1 MPAGRSGR
9 RQIPPQ
15 DVARYW
21 QSRASGMS
29 IKDASAIAGVHINT
43 AAKWEAKKRKAS
55 AEIQL
60 ATVEVGQVRK
70 KQGGVQAE
78 QWKHAMDFADLPPV
92 IPYDRLSPEAKRG
105 WDDFDYFRKRY
116 LGRVPSPWQVDAA
129 YKIVKMLES
138 PEKEFICIN
147 CPPGAGKSTLFHD
160 FAVWMIVRNRKIR
173 VLIGSATQTL
183 AKMYSRRIR
192 ETLERPFPLHPD
204 PILIEKG
211 LAISAEA
218 CLSVDYGRFKP
229 SSSGALW
236 RAEEFIVEQEDLS
249 GLDNKEPT
257 VSSYGI
263 DSEFIGHRA
272 DLALFDDVATPENA
286 KESVARDKL
295 LERWDTVAEAR
306 VDPGG
311 LLAVIGQR
319 LGPGD
324 LYAHCLSKGDV

>member
-147 CPPGAGKSTLFHD
+147 CPPGAGKSTCF
-160 FAVWMIVRNRKIR
+160 
-173 VLIGSATQTL
+173 T
-183 AKMYSRRIR
+183 
-192 ETLERPFPLHPD
+192 
-204 PILIEKG
+204 ILRCG
-211 LAISAEA
+211 
-218 CLSVDYGRFKP
+218 
-229 SSSGALW
+229 
-236 RAEEFIVEQEDLS
+236 
-249 GLDNKEPT
+249 
-257 VSSYGI
+257 
-263 DSEFIGHRA
+263 
-272 DLALFDDVATPENA
+272 
-286 KESVARDKL
+286 
-295 LERWDTVAEAR
+295 
-306 VDPGG
+306 
-311 LLAVIGQR
+311 
-319 LGPGD
+319 
-324 LYAHCLSKGDV
+324 